1 MPLLLTI
8 PQHSSLCCFSLICKP
23 LALVQ
28 KLLAQLS
35 RQKAFATTYL
45 ATGYKVL
52 VKCLSDYSVKDWE
65 SIVGRVHLPWL
76 CVSFPEFTAWFL
88 FLFFFH
94 WYFLLLSWELYKN
107 VIIPLPSLI
116 LYSRRTHVSF
126 VFTEIFPKWPKGIL
140 NSLLGS
146 YGLESNTSH
155 GPSWLF

>member
-23 LALVQ
+23 WALVQ

-35 RQKAFATTYL
+35 RQKAFSTTYL

-52 VKCLSDYSVKDWE
+52 VKCSVKDWE
-65 SIVGRVHLPWL
+65 SIVSRVHLPWL
-76 CVSFPEFTAWFL
+76 CVSFPELTAWLL

-94 WYFLLLSWELYKN
+94 WYFLLLSWKLYKN
-107 VIIPLPSLI
+107 VISPSPSLI

-126 VFTEIFPKWPKGIL
+126 VFTKIFPKWPKGIL

-146 YGLESNTSH
+146 CGLESNTSH
-155 GPSWLF
+155 GPSWLI